1 MHHQKNRLLKH
12 TMDLHP
18 CGRRLPLADSYPP
31 PCASTHLK
39 RALGKKRDELMTES
53 SGTLPSAWQELQA
66 ADLGNGG
73 RGGAHGEA
81 LALVLAVMAERAKG
95 SGSR

>member
-1 MHHQKNRLLKH
+1 MHHQSDRVLKH
-12 TMDLHP
+12 TLDL
-18 CGRRLPLADSYPP
+18 LPLRPHIAAADSHPP
-31 PCASTHLK
+31 PCASTHLGTV
-39 RALGKKRDELMTES
+39 LGKKRDEILTES